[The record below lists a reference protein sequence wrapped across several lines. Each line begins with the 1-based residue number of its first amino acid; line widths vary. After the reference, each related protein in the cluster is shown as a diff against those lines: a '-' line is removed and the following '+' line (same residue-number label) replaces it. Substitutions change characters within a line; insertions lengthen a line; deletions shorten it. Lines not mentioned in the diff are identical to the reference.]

1 MNRSL
6 DGHVCTGN
14 KKTSHK
20 KFGLP
25 GKEKTDS
32 PMKGGTM
39 KNDSKKRQRAHDA
52 SHLTGLAAEN
62 LKNKS
67 ENLTVSSDR
76 LWLNL
81 G

>member
-1 MNRSL
+1 M
-6 DGHVCTGN
+6 
-14 KKTSHK
+14 KI
-20 KFGLP
+20 
-25 GKEKTDS
+25 DS
-32 PMKGGTM
+32 E
-39 KNDSKKRQRAHDA
+39 KRQRAHDA